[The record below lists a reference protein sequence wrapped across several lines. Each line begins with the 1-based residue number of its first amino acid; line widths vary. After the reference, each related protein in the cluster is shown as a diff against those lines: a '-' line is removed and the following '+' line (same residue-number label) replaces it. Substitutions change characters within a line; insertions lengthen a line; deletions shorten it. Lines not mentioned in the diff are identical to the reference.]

1 MSPAS
6 SPHRRA
12 AVGFTMIEVL
22 VVVAIIGIFLVVSIP
37 SVLDTM
43 AVRNLEN
50 KTREVQTFLQMTKL
64 RAVNTKIIHRV
75 RFYQPEGTFWSYEME
90 RLQPDGTWVRVGGA
104 PARTIP
110 ASLTVTI
117 SLPRDGTDFVAIF
130 SPVGSMANF
139 AANQNTIILRNPKLD
154 VPDQM
159 DERVLSLYLGG
170 SIQYS
175 KRKSS

>member
-1 MSPAS
+1 
-6 SPHRRA
+6 
-12 AVGFTMIEVL
+12 MIEAL

-50 KTREVQTFLQMTKL
+50 KTREIQTFLQMTKL
-64 RAVNTKIIHRV
+64 RAVNTKIVHRV

-90 RLQPDGTWVRVGGA
+90 RLQPDGTWARVGGA

-110 ASLTVTI
+110 AGLTLTI
-117 SLPRDGTDFVAIF
+117 SLPRDGADFVAVF
-130 SPVGSMANF
+130 SPVGAMANF
-139 AANQNTIILRNPKLD
+139 AANQNTIVIQNPKLD
-154 VPDQM
+154 ALDQM

-170 SIQYS
+170 SIQYA

>member
-1 MSPAS
+1 MNRAS
-6 SPHRRA
+6 SPLRRA
-12 AVGFTMIEVL
+12 AAGFTLIEVL
-22 VVVAIIGIFLVVSIP
+22 VVVAIMGIFLAVSIP
-37 SVLDTM
+37 SVLNTM

-90 RLQPDGTWVRVGGA
+90 RLQPDGTWIRVGGA
-104 PARTIP
+104 PAKTIP
-110 ASLTVTI
+110 ASLPLTI
-117 SLPRDGTDFVAIF
+117 SLPRDGTDFVAVF